1 MCAYPD
7 ELKRAKQNYKP
18 KGGVVTLLKST
29 NQTIMTSERER
40 NQIVQEVLDRLL
52 YLSDAEL
59 SAYKRQLELTHKAFA
74 VGVETINGVRIY
86 SLIKNQK

>member
-1 MCAYPD
+1 
-7 ELKRAKQNYKP
+7 
-18 KGGVVTLLKST
+18 
-29 NQTIMTSERER
+29 MTSERER

-59 SAYKRQLELTHKAFA
+59 SAYKKQLELTHKAFA